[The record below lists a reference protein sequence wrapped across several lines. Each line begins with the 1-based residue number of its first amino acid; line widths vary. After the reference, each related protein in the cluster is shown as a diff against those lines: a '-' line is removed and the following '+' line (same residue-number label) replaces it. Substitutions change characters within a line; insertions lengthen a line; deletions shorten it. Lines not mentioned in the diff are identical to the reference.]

1 MDRKRIHQ
9 GGLQACPGGDPRKK
23 GCMPQGN
30 CRAWVCLGVFGV
42 NLSRGAFLN
51 CPCSSRRPPPML
63 WKSLPKL
70 LPPAPMLGF
79 CPHCQLRDHG
89 VEMLADWLSKA
100 RSRVQREALAPD

>member
-1 MDRKRIHQ
+1 
-9 GGLQACPGGDPRKK
+9 
-23 GCMPQGN
+23 
-30 CRAWVCLGVFGV
+30 
-42 NLSRGAFLN
+42 
-51 CPCSSRRPPPML
+51 ML

-79 CPHCQLRDHG
+79 CTHCQLRDHG